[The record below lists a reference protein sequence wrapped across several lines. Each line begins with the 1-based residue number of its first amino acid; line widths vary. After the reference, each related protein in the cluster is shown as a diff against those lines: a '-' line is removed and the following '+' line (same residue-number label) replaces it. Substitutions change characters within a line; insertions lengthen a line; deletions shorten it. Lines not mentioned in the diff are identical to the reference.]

1 MENTPTWNI
10 EQVWGSDRFYNEGNV
25 AQDMVAF
32 VIDSGVSNQ
41 TNDLNLN
48 SKWSKSF
55 VNDPN
60 PWSDK
65 TGHGTAVASII
76 GSLADQKG
84 LTGVA
89 PGAQIVSLKV
99 FGETGST
106 SQDTVVEAL
115 EHARDVIVAND
126 LFDRAVIN
134 LSLGRRGLNSGHKI
148 VQEMADM
155 GIKFAVAAGN
165 SSGDVDGYSP
175 SSFGDHENVYAVS
188 ASTEDGSYAHFT
200 NWEGMDVDGKDDI
213 DYAAP
218 GFRVPTYNTDGT
230 IGYRNGTSFSA
241 PHVAGLLLMSDSVRP
256 GQTFNRTAY
265 QEQVGMIPD
274 PLGMFD
280 PYTYKHGAS
289 TGDPTPPPPP
299 ESIAPTP
306 EPIVIEV
313 PVPGPVVEVPIY
325 IEVPGPVVEVPVYP
339 PQTTFVGKIN
349 ERNNLSGSDLDD
361 VIIGGE
367 QKDVLRGNGGD
378 DLIIG
383 NGGKDKV
390 YGGEGSDT
398 FVLSIGDGYTIIK
411 DFDPAVDI
419 ISVPSDDLEFVAKGS
434 NTKLYSGG
442 DLVARINAN
451 LDTLV

>member
-25 AQDMVAF
+25 AQDTVAF

-41 TNDLNLN
+41 TGDLNLN
-48 SKWSKSF
+48 TRWSKSF
-55 VNDPN
+55 VSDGN
-60 PWSDK
+60 PYSDT

-76 GSLADQKG
+76 GAMANYEG

-106 SQDTVVEAL
+106 SSDKVIAAL
-115 EHARDVIVAND
+115 EHARDVIVEND
-126 LFDRAVIN
+126 LFDTSVIN
-134 LSLGRRGLNSGHKI
+134 LSLGRRGTKGVHKI
-148 VQEMADM
+148 VGEMADM
-155 GIKFAVAAGN
+155 GIKFAIAAGN
-165 SSGDVDGYSP
+165 DRGDVDAYSP
-175 SSFGDHENVYAVS
+175 AAFGDHENVYTVS
-188 ASTEDGSYAHFT
+188 ASAEDGTYAHFT
-200 NWEGMDVDGKDDI
+200 NWESADVDGKDDI
-213 DYAAP
+213 DFAAP

-241 PHVAGLLLMSDSVRP
+241 PHVAGVLLMSDAVRP
-256 GQTFNRTAY
+256 GQTFKRNEF
-265 QEQVGMIPD
+265 QEQVGMVPD
-274 PLGMFD
+274 PLSMFD

-339 PQTTFVGKIN
+339 PQTTFVGKLN

-442 DLVARINAN
+442 DLVARINAS